1 MSVIVPINIIV
12 PVYASAA
19 DVADNNSS
27 VYIGNGYVVYY
38 DIKSSWGNNQNIEIK
53 IKNIGSET
61 ISNWAL
67 KYDAHGEISGLWNGI
82 AYSSE
87 TQYIIKNAGYNYEV
101 NFGYCV
107 TGEGLEIPKAFEICL
122 QRTDK
127 AENEYIVSL
136 NVTNDWGN
144 GFTGEIKIQN
154 LSAEPI
160 EAWRLNFDTNFTIED
175 IWNARLVS
183 ADANSYSIA
192 NDITTTPIAANE
204 TKTFGFKA
212 LKERGVTAEIFNCI
226 VNRVTINENFK
237 SLEFLETGLVLTSF
251 AQYN

>member
-1 MSVIVPINIIV
+1 M
-12 PVYASAA
+12 
-19 DVADNNSS
+19 
-27 VYIGNGYVVYY
+27 
-38 DIKSSWGNNQNIEIK
+38 
-53 IKNIGSET
+53 
-61 ISNWAL
+61 
-67 KYDAHGEISGLWNGI
+67 
-82 AYSSE
+82 
-87 TQYIIKNAGYNYEV
+87 
-101 NFGYCV
+101 NFGSCV
-107 TGEGLEIPKAFEICL
+107 TGEGLEIPKAFEICS

-144 GFTGEIKIQN
+144 GFTGELKIQN

-175 IWNARLVS
+175 IWNARQVS

-212 LKERGVTAEIFNCI
+212 SKERGVTVEIFNCI
-226 VNRVTINENFK
+226 VNGVTINENFE
-237 SLEFLETGLVLTSF
+237 SLEFLETGLVLTAF

>member
-1 MSVIVPINIIV
+1 M
-12 PVYASAA
+12 
-19 DVADNNSS
+19 
-27 VYIGNGYVVYY
+27 
-38 DIKSSWGNNQNIEIK
+38 
-53 IKNIGSET
+53 
-61 ISNWAL
+61 
-67 KYDAHGEISGLWNGI
+67 
-82 AYSSE
+82 
-87 TQYIIKNAGYNYEV
+87 
-101 NFGYCV
+101 NFGSCV
-107 TGEGLEIPKAFEICL
+107 TGEGLEIPKAFEICS

-212 LKERGVTAEIFNCI
+212 SKKSGVTAEIFNCI
-226 VNRVTINENFK
+226 VNGVTINENFK

>member
-1 MSVIVPINIIV
+1 M
-12 PVYASAA
+12 
-19 DVADNNSS
+19 
-27 VYIGNGYVVYY
+27 
-38 DIKSSWGNNQNIEIK
+38 
-53 IKNIGSET
+53 
-61 ISNWAL
+61 
-67 KYDAHGEISGLWNGI
+67 
-82 AYSSE
+82 
-87 TQYIIKNAGYNYEV
+87 

-175 IWNARLVS
+175 IWNARQVS
-183 ADANSYSIA
+183 AEANSYSIA

-204 TKTFGFKA
+204 TKTFEFKA
-212 LKERGVTAEIFNCI
+212 SKENGVTAEISNCI
-226 VNRVTINENFK
+226 VKGVTINENFET
-237 SLEFLETGLVLTSF
+237 LEFLETGLVLTAF